1 MKKIR
6 LFRVIILLFVTF
18 WTVGCADKQEYS
30 QAVYVLIDTSGT
42 YVRELDKAQRVI
54 NFLLGKINPG
64 DSLAVAR
71 VKSRSFTEKD
81 IVAKMTL
88 AKDPMQ
94 ANAQKKGFH
103 TKIDDFVK
111 STKVGSTH
119 TDITGGVIQAAEF
132 LNEIGKGIKTIVV
145 FSDMEE
151 DLDKKTQRQ
160 FPIDLKGIRI
170 VALNVVKL
178 EKDNVDPRLYLG
190 RLERWGKRFSEAG
203 AKEFIIVNDMDHL
216 ERVFRTQ

>member
-1 MKKIR
+1 MQKIK
-6 LFRVIILLFVTF
+6 LFQAIGLLFAAL

-54 NFLLGKINPG
+54 NFLLGKSNPG

-71 VKSRSFTEKD
+71 VKNRSFTEKD

-94 ANAQKKGFH
+94 VNTQKLAFRAQ
-103 TKIDDFVK
+103 IDAFIK
-111 STKVGSTH
+111 ETKVGSTY
-119 TDITGGVIQAAEF
+119 TDITGGVIQGAQF
-132 LNEIGKGIKTIVV
+132 LNEIGKGIKTIVI
-145 FSDMEE
+145 FSDMQE

-160 FPIDLKGIRI
+160 FPIDLKGIRM

-178 EKDNVDPRLYLG
+178 QSDNIDPRLYMG
-190 RLERWGKRFSEAG
+190 RLEYWGKRFREAG
-203 AKEFIIVNDMDHL
+203 ATDFIVVNDMDHL